1 MPTVITD
8 GGKKVIID
16 ALNGVA
22 PSHVGWG
29 TGEGTTSEEDTS
41 LFTEASEDRVDGT
54 NSVITTSVTDDT
66 YQVVAEMIADGTK
79 TVTNAGL
86 FTASTEG
93 DLVFKTDFDGVPLE
107 ENDKIEFTFKIQQ
120 TSA

>member
-16 ALNGVA
+16 ALNDVA

-29 TGEGTTSEEDTS
+29 TGEGDTAEEDTS

-54 NSVITTSVTDDT
+54 NSVITTNVTDDT

-86 FTASTEG
+86 FTELTGG